1 MSDKTYGSS
10 NLRFESINNI
20 SGRRIKTDTLFCNIY
35 DYWTTFHDPRKRCS
49 WWYPETLTK
58 L

>member
-10 NLRFESINNI
+10 NLRFESISNI
-20 SGRRIKTDTLFCNIY
+20 SGRTIKTDTLFCNIY
-35 DYWTTFHDPRKRCS
+35 DYWTTFHDPRGIQ
-49 WWYPETLTK
+49 K